1 MSKPTLQARA
11 QFLGDV
17 PNPKTPIAEL
27 WMMGARTLLD
37 EALAEIE
44 RLNGAFSDGAKW
56 VSTEQR
62 KPEDGQTVLAY
73 WATVGHCPASYESL
87 TYHASDAPD
96 SRECWS
102 DVFGSDDDEPTH
114 WMPLPEAP
122 K

>member
-1 MSKPTLQARA
+1 MS
-11 QFLGDV
+11 D
-17 PNPKTPIAEL
+17 TPRTDAERVSELLVRYANGFIRCDGEDTKAEAEL
-27 WMMGARTLLD
+27 LSF
-37 EALAEIE
+37 
-44 RLNGAFSDGAKW
+44 FSDGAKW